1 MRLIYR
7 GLSIARNRLHLVQL
21 RRMLLLLLLLLLYLM
36 RHITPRHLLMLPILA
51 VLPARIPQTLAHAT
65 NFLAQN
71 LSDLLNILGYRH
83 LITLA
88 GCR

>member
-21 RRMLLLLLLLLLYLM
+21 RRMLLLLLLLLYLM
-36 RHITPRHLLMLPILA
+36 RHFTPRHLLMLPILA

>member
-7 GLSIARNRLHLVQL
+7 GLSIPRNRLHLVQL
-21 RRMLLLLLLLLLYLM
+21 RRMLLLLLLHLM
-36 RHITPRHLLMLPILA
+36 RHFTPRHLLVLPILA

-65 NFLAQN
+65 NFLTQN
-71 LSDLLNILGYRH
+71 LRDLLNILGYRH